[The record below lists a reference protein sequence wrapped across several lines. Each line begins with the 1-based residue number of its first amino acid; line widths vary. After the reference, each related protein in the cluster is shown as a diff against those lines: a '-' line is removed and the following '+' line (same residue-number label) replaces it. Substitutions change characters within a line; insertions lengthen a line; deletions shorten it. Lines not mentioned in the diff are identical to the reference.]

1 MKDRPNIMNL
11 VFAFALLI
19 IAVSALQ
26 AQTPQPDLIV
36 RAASITKDAQGLFV
50 DKITVAVSNRCQG
63 STAEPSYV
71 LVTFK
76 TSAEP
81 DAKAIYYV
89 GNTVKALKG
98 GQSYSQTFDV
108 SAKKIGVG
116 RHIYIEVDPYK
127 KVAEA
132 SEDNNWRTM
141 FPHGLG
147 TMLNQW
153 QCSPKM

>member
-1 MKDRPNIMNL
+1 MKHRSNVMNL
-11 VFAFALLI
+11 MFAFALLI
-19 IAVSALQ
+19 TGGSALH

-36 RAASITKDAQGLFV
+36 RAAGITRDSTGLFV
-50 DKITVAVSNRCQG
+50 DKITVAVSNWCKG
-63 STAEPSYV
+63 STAETSYV

-76 TSAEP
+76 TSAQP
-81 DAKAIYYV
+81 DAKAIHYI

-98 GQSYSQTFDV
+98 GESYSQTFDV
-108 SAKKIGVG
+108 SDKKIGVG
-116 RHIYIEVDPYK
+116 RHVHIEVDPYK

-147 TMLNQW
+147 TMLNQG
-153 QCSPKM
+153 QCRPKM